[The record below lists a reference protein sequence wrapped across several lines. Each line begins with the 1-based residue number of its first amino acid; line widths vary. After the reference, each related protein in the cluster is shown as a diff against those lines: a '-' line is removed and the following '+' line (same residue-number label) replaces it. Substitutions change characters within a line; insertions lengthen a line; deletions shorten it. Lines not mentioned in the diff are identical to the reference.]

1 MATILRNDN
10 FINNRRRLG
19 IAVSFIGMGVLIGG
33 FIMTLFNQED
43 PTLSTIAFLSLPLGW
58 ILSQVG
64 LYFANRYVRAPRPDQ
79 RIDEGLSKLGKA
91 GRDLR
96 VYHHLLGVPH
106 VILSRGGVL
115 AVIAK
120 YQGGDISTDGVK
132 WKQSGVG
139 FFRRFFGQENL
150 GNPTFEAE
158 SAIKKLAGFI
168 SREVPDI
175 AEEELPLGAIIVFTL
190 KGGGQLDLRQS
201 VYPAMHY
208 TKLNGFWKQRQQD
221 EPLPDG
227 VYEQLQEAFDRVAT
241 EKSGMSIEELIES

>member
-1 MATILRNDN
+1 MATILRNDKL
-10 FINNRRRLG
+10 INNRRRLG
-19 IAVSFIGMGVLIGG
+19 ITVSFIGMAVLIGG
-33 FIMTLFNQED
+33 FILTLVNQD
-43 PTLSTIAFLSLPLGW
+43 DATFSTIAFISLPLGW

-64 LYFANRYVRAPRPDQ
+64 LYFANRFVRSPRPDQ

-106 VILSRGGVL
+106 VILSRSGVL

-120 YQGGDISTDGVK
+120 YQSGDISADGGK

-139 FFRRFFGQENL
+139 FFRRFFGQESL

-158 SAIKKLAGFI
+158 NAIKKLAGFI
-168 SREVPDI
+168 SREVPEL
-175 AEEELPLGAIIVFTL
+175 AESELPLGAIIVFTL

-201 VYPAMHY
+201 VFPAMHY
-208 TKLNGFWKQRQQD
+208 TKLNGFWKQRLQD
-221 EPLPDG
+221 EPLDDG

-241 EKSGMSIEELIES
+241 EKTGLNIEELIDG